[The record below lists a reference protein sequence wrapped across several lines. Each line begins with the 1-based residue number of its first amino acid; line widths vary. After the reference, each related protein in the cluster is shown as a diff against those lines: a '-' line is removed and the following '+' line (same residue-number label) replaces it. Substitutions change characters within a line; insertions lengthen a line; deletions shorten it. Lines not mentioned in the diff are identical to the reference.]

1 MPGIVCIYPFGLGRE
16 NWKIARF
23 VYYGLLALQ
32 HRGSESC
39 SIITFDKEFNV
50 ISKKGS
56 VDEAFNEEILKT
68 LSGFIGAGLVSPK
81 ENDLPITVSSPKRL
95 ILIYDGKP
103 NLDKNRI
110 EAWRA
115 FAEILSDEI
124 YRTKDSLEAA
134 TKVLQEVDGGYS
146 FVALTEDQEVIIARD
161 KYGVKPLEIGSLG
174 FDLGAVVSETSALD
188 VLGMDH
194 VSTVKPGEVIKFDPY
209 SIERRQVERRA
220 NHRYCSF
227 EYVYLARPD
236 SAVNGISIYQVRE
249 KIGEVLAK
257 ERSIEAD
264 IVIGVPETAIP
275 FAIGYSKASG
285 VKMSLGFITTGRR
298 VRTALKPS
306 FFERLVGV
314 QLKLNPIKEVVDGK
328 DVVLIDDSVV
338 RGTTLRNTVWNLKKK
353 GARKVHVLI
362 GSPPLCSPCP
372 YGEEIPP
379 PDELVARSLSEKEI
393 AEVVGADT
401 FHFLT
406 LEGLTKAIGLP
417 SNALC
422 LSCWMRGERT

>member
-1 MPGIVCIYPFGLGRE
+1 MPGIICIYPFGLGRE
-16 NWKIARF
+16 NWKVARF
-23 VYYGLLALQ
+23 IYYGLLALQ

-50 ISKKGS
+50 VSKKGS
-56 VDEAFNEEILKT
+56 VDEAFNEEDLKS

-95 ILIYDGKP
+95 TLIYDGMPK
-103 NLDKNRI
+103 LDG

-115 FAEILSDEI
+115 FAEMLSDEI
-124 YRTKDSLEAA
+124 DRTKDSLGA
-134 TKVLQEVDGGYS
+134 TAKILQEVDGGYS
-146 FVALTEDQEVIIARD
+146 FIALTEDQEIIIARD
-161 KYGVKPLEIGSLG
+161 KHGVKPLEIGSLG
-174 FDLGAVVSETSALD
+174 FDLGAVASETSALD

-194 VSTVKPGEVIKFDPY
+194 VSTVKPGEIIKFDPY
-209 SIERRQVERRA
+209 SVERRQVKQE
-220 NHRYCSF
+220 NHSYCSF

-236 SAVNGISIYQVRE
+236 SVVNGISVYQVRE

-257 ERSIEAD
+257 ERSIKAD

-275 FAIGYSKASG
+275 FAMGYSKVSG
-285 VKMSLGFITTGRR
+285 IKMSLGFITTGRR
-298 VRTALKPS
+298 IRTALKPS
-306 FFERLVGV
+306 FFERLIGV

-328 DVVLIDDSVV
+328 DVILIDDSVV
-338 RGTTLRNTVWNLKKK
+338 RGTTLRNTVWNLKKR
-353 GARKVHVLI
+353 GACKVHVLI
-362 GSPPLCSPCP
+362 GSPPICSSCP

-379 PDELVARSLSEKEI
+379 PDELVARSLSEEEI

-401 FHFLT
+401 FHFLM

-417 SNALC
+417 SSALC
-422 LSCWMRGERT
+422 LSCWMRGDSA